1 MSSRLVAM
9 VVWAAAAASAVFW
22 GYRLFVKPPAVPP
35 QATVAVVGAPAVGGD
50 LTRLFGAPEPVAPP
64 PTDAP
69 VPADARFKL
78 LGVVAPVAGQR
89 SGLALIS
96 VDGKAARAVGVGG
109 VVDGD
114 LAVVSVS
121 HRRVELGP
129 RGGGN
134 TMTLELPAVP
144 EAARGTLDA
153 AGTGVPPMPAPAM
166 PAAPSAG
173 LPPGVVAP
181 PGVPPRPAL
190 RRVVPPAVAPNMPN
204 TPNVPN
210 PPNAANAPNPDAPAV
225 PPPSMPFGVTPQQV
239 PPAPRPS
246 GMSTS

>member
-1 MSSRLVAM
+1 VA
-9 VVWAAAAASAVFW
+9 A
-22 GYRLFVKPPAVPP
+22 
-35 QATVAVVGAPAVGGD
+35 VGAPAVGGD
-50 LTRLFGAPEPVAPP
+50 LTRLFGAPAPVAPP
-64 PTDAP
+64 PTEAP

-134 TMTLELPAVP
+134 TMSLELPAVP

-153 AGTGVPPMPAPAM
+153 AATGVPPMPAPAM
-166 PAAPSAG
+166 PTAPSVG
-173 LPPGVVAP
+173 LPQGVVVP

-190 RRVVPPAVAPNMPN
+190 RRNVPPAVAPN
-204 TPNVPN
+204 T
-210 PPNAANAPNPDAPAV
+210 PNAADPTAV
-225 PPPSMPFGVTPQQV
+225 PPPPAPFGVTPQPV
-239 PPAPRPS
+239 PPAQRPS

>member
-9 VVWAAAAASAVFW
+9 VIWAAAAASAVFW
-22 GYRLFVKPPAVPP
+22 GYRLFVKPAAVPP

-50 LTRLFGAPEPVAPP
+50 LTRLFGAPAPVVPP
-64 PTDAP
+64 PTEAA

-134 TMTLELPAVP
+134 TMSLELPAVP

-153 AGTGVPPMPAPAM
+153 ATTGVPPMPAPAM
-166 PAAPSAG
+166 PTAPSVG
-173 LPPGVVAP
+173 LPPGVVVP

-190 RRVVPPAVAPNMPN
+190 RRNVPPAVAPN
-204 TPNVPN
+204 T
-210 PPNAANAPNPDAPAV
+210 PNAADPTAV
-225 PPPSMPFGVTPQQV
+225 PPPPAPFGVTPQPV
-239 PPAPRPS
+239 PPAQRPS